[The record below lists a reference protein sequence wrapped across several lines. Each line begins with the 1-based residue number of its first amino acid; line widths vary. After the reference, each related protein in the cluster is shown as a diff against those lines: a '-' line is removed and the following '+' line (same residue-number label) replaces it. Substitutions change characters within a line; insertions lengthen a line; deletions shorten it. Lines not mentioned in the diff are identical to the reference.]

1 MINRK
6 NKKKG
11 FTLVE
16 LLVVIAILAILA
28 SVSVVGYLGFTQ
40 NARESKAVTEL
51 TQYKTMLVAGLADGE
66 EVIEGYT
73 FTMTEPNKVVVKKG
87 AENAT
92 TSEELDKAL
101 EKYFE
106 LSKQDGSVI
115 DAEIASD
122 GTLTSIVYKIESA
135 KATWTLA
142 TDEIVGSK

>member
-51 TQYKTMLVAGLADGE
+51 TQYKTMLVADLADGE

-73 FTMTEPNKVVVKKG
+73 FTMAEPNKVVVKNG
-87 AENAT
+87 AGNAT
-92 TSEELDKAL
+92 TSNELDVAL
-101 EKYFE
+101 EKYFG
-106 LSKQDGSVI
+106 LSTQDGNVI
-115 DAEIASD
+115 DATVTD
-122 GTLTSIVYKIESA
+122 GVLVSVVYKVDSA

>member
-40 NARESKAVTEL
+40 SARESKAVTEL
-51 TQYKTMLVAGLADGE
+51 TQYKTMLVADLADGE
-66 EVIEGYT
+66 ETIGT
-73 FTMTEPNKVVVKKG
+73 FKLNMTDSNKIVVDG
-87 AENAT
+87 LSADSN
-92 TSEELDKAL
+92 ELDIEL
-101 EKYFE
+101 EKYFG
-106 LSKQDGSVI
+106 LSKQDGSII
-115 DAEIASD
+115 DAKIAAD
-122 GTLTSIVYKIESA
+122 GSITSIIYNIESA

>member
-40 NARESKAVTEL
+40 SARESKAVTEL
-51 TQYKTMLVAGLADGE
+51 TQYKTMLVADLADGE

-87 AENAT
+87 TENAT
-92 TSEELDKAL
+92 TSEELDIAL

-115 DAEIASD
+115 DVTITD

>member
-40 NARESKAVTEL
+40 SARESKAVTEL
-51 TQYKTMLVAGLADGE
+51 TQYKTMLVADLADGE

-92 TSEELDKAL
+92 TSEELDIAL

-115 DAEIASD
+115 DVTITD